1 MITRDQALQFLN
13 EKIENKNIIKHM
25 IATEALMG
33 GVYDYCSI
41 PPAAGENFSRSLS
54 RVSSRDSKNMDLG
67 GTKEEWMMAGLIHDG
82 DYVEGVPENRQGIQ
96 IVEWLR
102 EKGYEISDN
111 IAHATAAHNAENTG
125 VQPVSLMD
133 WTIFCGD
140 SLTGLIVAS
149 TLVRPDKK
157 LANVPVESVLK
168 KFKDPSFARG
178 TRREQIKM
186 CEVKLGLTL
195 EEFIDISLKSM
206 QKVAGEIG
214 L

>member
-1 MITRDQALQFLN
+1 MITRDQAIQFLN
-13 EKIENKNIIKHM
+13 EKIANKNIIKHM

-33 GVYDYCSI
+33 GVYDALVI
-41 PPAAGENFSRSLS
+41 RG
-54 RVSSRDSKNMDLG
+54 KTDLG
-67 GTKEEWMMAGLIHDG
+67 GSKKEWMMAGLIHDG

-96 IVEWLR
+96 VIEWLK
-102 EKGYEISDN
+102 EKGYEIPDN
-111 IAHATAAHNAENTG
+111 VAHATAAHNADNTG
-125 VQPVSLMD
+125 VQPENLMD

-140 SLTGLIVAS
+140 SLTGLIVA
-149 TLVRPDKK
+149 TALVRPEKK
-157 LANVPVESVLK
+157 LEFVEVKSVLK

-186 CEVKLGLTL
+186 CEEKLGLTL

>member
-13 EKIENKNIIKHM
+13 EKIANKNIIKHM

-33 GVYDYCSI
+33 GVYDYYCSS
-41 PPAAGENFSRSLS
+41 GSENFSRSLP
-54 RVSSRDSKNMDLG
+54 RVPARDSKNMDLG

-82 DYVEGVPENRQGIQ
+82 DYVNGVPENRQGIQ
-96 IVEWLR
+96 VVEWLK
-102 EKGYEISDN
+102 EKGYEIPDN
-111 IAHATAAHNAENTG
+111 VAHAAAAHNAENTG
-125 VQPVSLMD
+125 IQPENLMD
-133 WTIFCGD
+133 WTIYCGD

-157 LANVPVESVLK
+157 LANVPLESVLK

-178 TRREQIKM
+178 TRRDQIKM
-186 CEVKLGLTL
+186 CEEKLALTL

>member
-1 MITRDQALQFLN
+1 MITRDQAIQFLN
-13 EKIENKNIIKHM
+13 EKIANKNIIKHM

-33 GVYDYCSI
+33 GVYDALVI
-41 PPAAGENFSRSLS
+41 KG
-54 RVSSRDSKNMDLG
+54 KTDLG
-67 GTKEEWMMAGLIHDG
+67 GSKKEWMMAGLIHDG

-96 IVEWLR
+96 VIEWLK
-102 EKGYEISDN
+102 EKGYEIPDN
-111 IAHATAAHNAENTG
+111 VAHATAAHNADNTG
-125 VQPVSLMD
+125 VQPENLMD

-140 SLTGLIVAS
+140 SLTGLIVA
-149 TLVRPDKK
+149 TALVRPEKK
-157 LANVPVESVLK
+157 LEFVEVKSVLK

-186 CEVKLGLTL
+186 CEEKLGLTL

>member
-1 MITRDQALQFLN
+1 MTREERRIMITRDQAIQFLN
-13 EKIENKNIIKHM
+13 EKIANKNIIKHM

-33 GVYDYCSI
+33 GVYDALVI
-41 PPAAGENFSRSLS
+41 KG
-54 RVSSRDSKNMDLG
+54 KTDLG
-67 GTKEEWMMAGLIHDG
+67 GSKKEWMMAGLIHDG

-96 IVEWLR
+96 VIEWLK
-102 EKGYEISDN
+102 EKGYEIPDN
-111 IAHATAAHNAENTG
+111 VAHATAAHNADNTG
-125 VQPVSLMD
+125 VQPENLMD

-140 SLTGLIVAS
+140 SLTGLIVA
-149 TLVRPDKK
+149 TALVRPEKK
-157 LANVPVESVLK
+157 LEFVEVKSVLK

-186 CEVKLGLTL
+186 CEEKLGLTL

-206 QKVAGEIG
+206 QKVEGEIG

>member
-1 MITRDQALQFLN
+1 MT
-13 EKIENKNIIKHM
+13 
-25 IATEALMG
+25 ATEALMG
-33 GVYDYCSI
+33 GVYDALVI
-41 PPAAGENFSRSLS
+41 KG
-54 RVSSRDSKNMDLG
+54 KTDLG
-67 GTKEEWMMAGLIHDG
+67 GSKKEWMMAGLIHDG

-96 IVEWLR
+96 VIEWLK
-102 EKGYEISDN
+102 EKGYEIPDN
-111 IAHATAAHNAENTG
+111 VAHATAAHNADNTG
-125 VQPVSLMD
+125 VQPENLMD

-140 SLTGLIVAS
+140 SLTGLIVA
-149 TLVRPDKK
+149 TALVRPEKK
-157 LANVPVESVLK
+157 LEFVEVKSVLK

-186 CEVKLGLTL
+186 CEEKLGLTL

>member
-1 MITRDQALQFLN
+1 MINRDQALQFLN
-13 EKIENKNIIKHM
+13 EKIANKNIIKHM
-25 IATEALMG
+25 IATEALMV
-33 GVYDYCSI
+33 GVYD
-41 PPAAGENFSRSLS
+41 ALVAKG
-54 RVSSRDSKNMDLG
+54 KADLG

-82 DYVEGVPENRQGIQ
+82 DYVEGVPETRQGIA
-96 IVEWLR
+96 VVDWLK
-102 EKGYEISDN
+102 EKGYEIPEN
-111 IAHATAAHNAENTG
+111 VAHATAAHNADNTG
-125 VQPVSLMD
+125 VQPQNLMD

-140 SLTGLIVAS
+140 SLTGLIVA
-149 TLVRPDKK
+149 TALVRPEKK
-157 LANVPVESVLK
+157 LELVEVKSVLK

-186 CEVKLGLTL
+186 CEEKIGISF

>member
-13 EKIENKNIIKHM
+13 EKIANKNIIKHM

-33 GVYDYCSI
+33 GVYD
-41 PPAAGENFSRSLS
+41 ALVAKG
-54 RVSSRDSKNMDLG
+54 VTDLG

-82 DYVEGVPENRQGIQ
+82 DYVEGIPESKQGIQ
-96 IVEWLR
+96 VVEWLK
-102 EKGYEISDN
+102 ELGYEIPDN
-111 IAHATAAHNAENTG
+111 VAHATAAHNADNTG
-125 VQPVSLMD
+125 IQPQNLMD
-133 WTIFCGD
+133 WTIFIGD
-140 SLTGLIVAS
+140 SLTGLIVAA

-157 LANVPVESVLK
+157 LANVPAERVLK

-186 CEVKLGLTL
+186 CEEKLGLTL

-206 QKVAGEIG
+206 QKLAGEIG